1 MEIVPPD
8 EVIQQQIKKNW
19 DRLAKPLDGLGM
31 FETIFARIGAMQ
43 GNTMPD
49 IRRKAV
55 LVMCADNGIVE
66 EHISQSRQEVTAMV
80 AESMGQG
87 NSSVCK
93 MAAAIGCEVIPVD
106 IGINTDQVYPGV
118 LPRKVSRGTANF
130 LRTPAMT
137 KEQACAAIN
146 VGIELVEQCK
156 QKGYGIL
163 GTGEMGIG
171 NTTTSSAMAAAL
183 LGCPAERVTGR
194 GAGLD
199 DAGLKHKQQVIEEAL
214 QQYQLKPEE
223 ALRILCC
230 VGGLDIAGMTGVFL
244 GGALYHVPIVIDGV
258 ISAVAALCA
267 SRLCPG
273 TEAYMLP
280 SHKGKEPAAGL
291 LLQELSLQPLLEAGL
306 ALGEGTGTV
315 FLFSMLDVAL
325 TLYREGTTF
334 ADIALAPYER
344 YPK

>member
-1 MEIVPPD
+1 MAIAPPD
-8 EVIQQQIKKNW
+8 TDIEQQIKKNW
-19 DRLAKPLDGLGM
+19 DSLAKPLDGLGL
-31 FETIFARIGAMQ
+31 FETIFARIGAIQ
-43 GNTMPD
+43 GSVMPD
-49 IRRKAV
+49 IGRKAV
-55 LVMCADNGIVE
+55 LVMCADNGIVA
-66 EHISQSRQEVTAMV
+66 EHISQSGQEVTAMV
-80 AESMGQG
+80 AESMGKG

-93 MAAAIGCEVIPVD
+93 MAAAIGCQVIPVD
-106 IGINTDQVYPGV
+106 IGMNTEQRYDGV
-118 LPRKVSRGTANF
+118 LHRKIRKGTANF
-130 LRTPAMT
+130 LQEPAMT
-137 KEQACAAIN
+137 KKQACDAIN

-156 QKGYGIL
+156 REGYGIL

-183 LGCPAERVTGR
+183 LGCPVELVTGR

-199 DAGLKHKQQVIEEAL
+199 DAGLCHKQQVIRSAL
-214 QQYQLKPEE
+214 QQYELKPEE

-244 GGALYHVPIVIDGV
+244 GGALYRMPIVIDGV

-273 TEAYMLP
+273 AEAYMLP
-280 SHKGKEPAAGL
+280 SHRGKEPAAGL
-291 LLQELSLQPLLEAGL
+291 LLEQLNLRPLLEAEL

-315 FLFSMLDVAL
+315 LLFSMLDVAL
-325 TLYREGTTF
+325 TLYRDGTTF
-334 ADIALAPYER
+334 HDIRLAPYER